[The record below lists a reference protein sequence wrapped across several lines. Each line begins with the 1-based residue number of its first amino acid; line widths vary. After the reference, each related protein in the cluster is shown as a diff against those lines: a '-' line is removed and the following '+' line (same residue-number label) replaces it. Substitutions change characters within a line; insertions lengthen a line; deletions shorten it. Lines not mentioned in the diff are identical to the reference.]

1 MSEPSTYDDYSVVK
15 RLQQS
20 EEAAFTEIYQR
31 YWKLLFSVAANKL
44 TDVFEAEEVVQDV
57 LADLWIRRH
66 SLSIEHSLKSYLAA
80 AVKFKVYTR
89 LAKRYRQAEREG
101 ELTPP
106 EIDHFSPE
114 DQLHYR
120 ELQQELFA
128 LAQQLPE
135 KCRLIYQLS
144 REDGL
149 SNREIAEKLS
159 ISQKTVETQITRA
172 LKKLRS
178 GFKMLLFRYYPA

>member
-1 MSEPSTYDDYSVVK
+1 VSETFTYDDYPVVK
-15 RLQQS
+15 RLQEN
-20 EEAAFTEIYQR
+20 EEAAFTEIYQQ

-89 LAKRYRQAEREG
+89 LAKRYRQAAREAG
-101 ELTPP
+101 LSVP

-114 DQLHYR
+114 EQLHYR
-120 ELQQELFA
+120 QLQQELFA
-128 LAQQLPE
+128 LAQELPE

-144 REDGL
+144 REEGL